1 MSEVKKPVAKTRGKP
16 PKKSTGK
23 GQTQHKKNDTKK
35 TAQKQSAKTNPL
47 DQALTMVAK
56 KFVKAGGTKLLLKVF
71 PYLLFG
77 YFGNK
82 IAYAYRVTEAPD
94 FFNKLMGSL
103 SNLGVAFE
111 HILPSFHPMDLI
123 IGAVIGVGMRLVVYM
138 KGKNAKKF
146 RKGEEYGSARWG
158 NAKDIEPYMDLENPE
173 NNVILTQTE
182 GLIMNGKP
190 KGPKYARNKNILVI
204 GGSGSGKTR
213 FFVKPNLM
221 QLHSSYVIT
230 DPKGKVLLEVG
241 QMLYDA
247 GYEIKVLNTIN
258 FKKSMH
264 YNPFAYIHS
273 EKDILKL
280 VNTLI
285 VNTKGEGQQATEDF
299 WVKAEKLLYQAY
311 IGYIYYECVKE
322 EQNFI
327 TLIDMINASETRE
340 DDENFK
346 NAIDL
351 IFEELEADEPDHFA
365 VKQYKKYKLAAGKT
379 AKSILISCG
388 ARLAP
393 FDIKELRDLTEYD
406 EMELDKIGERKTA
419 MFMIM
424 SDTDGTFNFI
434 LAMMQSQMF
443 NLLCE
448 CADDLHNGKLPV
460 HVRFLLDEFANIG
473 QIPQFDKLIATIR
486 SREISASII
495 LQSKSQ
501 LKAIYKDNADTIEG
515 NCDTTLFLGGKE
527 KTTLKEMSE
536 ILGKETIDLYNTSDT
551 RGNSPSYGLNYQKT
565 GKELPYLIVKSSDA
579 HKTHRT
585 GTRSSGRSSG
595 QAAVFS
601 RYSVCPFALQP
612 VSF

>member
-23 GQTQHKKNDTKK
+23 GQTQHKKNDAKK

-230 DPKGKVLLEVG
+230 DPKGYIWVG
-241 QMLYDA
+241 QL
-247 GYEIKVLNTIN
+247 
-258 FKKSMH
+258 
-264 YNPFAYIHS
+264 
-273 EKDILKL
+273 
-280 VNTLI
+280 
-285 VNTKGEGQQATEDF
+285 
-299 WVKAEKLLYQAY
+299 
-311 IGYIYYECVKE
+311 
-322 EQNFI
+322 
-327 TLIDMINASETRE
+327 
-340 DDENFK
+340 
-346 NAIDL
+346 
-351 IFEELEADEPDHFA
+351 
-365 VKQYKKYKLAAGKT
+365 
-379 AKSILISCG
+379 
-388 ARLAP
+388 
-393 FDIKELRDLTEYD
+393 
-406 EMELDKIGERKTA
+406 
-419 MFMIM
+419 
-424 SDTDGTFNFI
+424 
-434 LAMMQSQMF
+434 
-443 NLLCE
+443 
-448 CADDLHNGKLPV
+448 
-460 HVRFLLDEFANIG
+460 
-473 QIPQFDKLIATIR
+473 
-486 SREISASII
+486 
-495 LQSKSQ
+495 
-501 LKAIYKDNADTIEG
+501 
-515 NCDTTLFLGGKE
+515 
-527 KTTLKEMSE
+527 
-536 ILGKETIDLYNTSDT
+536 
-551 RGNSPSYGLNYQKT
+551 
-565 GKELPYLIVKSSDA
+565 
-579 HKTHRT
+579 
-585 GTRSSGRSSG
+585 
-595 QAAVFS
+595 
-601 RYSVCPFALQP
+601 
-612 VSF
+612 

>member
-23 GQTQHKKNDTKK
+23 GQTQHKKNDAKK

-230 DPKGKVLLEVG
+230 DPKGTVLLEVG

-299 WVKAEKLLYQAY
+299 WVSATCSQ
-311 IGYIYYECVKE
+311 
-322 EQNFI
+322 
-327 TLIDMINASETRE
+327 
-340 DDENFK
+340 
-346 NAIDL
+346 
-351 IFEELEADEPDHFA
+351 A
-365 VKQYKKYKLAAGKT
+365 VKSLRTG
-379 AKSILISCG
+379 
-388 ARLAP
+388 R
-393 FDIKELRDLTEYD
+393 ELS
-406 EMELDKIGERKTA
+406 A
-419 MFMIM
+419 
-424 SDTDGTFNFI
+424 
-434 LAMMQSQMF
+434 
-443 NLLCE
+443 CE
-448 CADDLHNGKLPV
+448 
-460 HVRFLLDEFANIG
+460 
-473 QIPQFDKLIATIR
+473 LIA
-486 SREISASII
+486 
-495 LQSKSQ
+495 
-501 LKAIYKDNADTIEG
+501 
-515 NCDTTLFLGGKE
+515 
-527 KTTLKEMSE
+527 
-536 ILGKETIDLYNTSDT
+536 
-551 RGNSPSYGLNYQKT
+551 
-565 GKELPYLIVKSSDA
+565 
-579 HKTHRT
+579 
-585 GTRSSGRSSG
+585 
-595 QAAVFS
+595 
-601 RYSVCPFALQP
+601 
-612 VSF
+612 